1 MNRNSLLLASVVLSL
16 TLAPSIGSAVSTAD
30 TTLPRPL
37 SAASGVWTGSQI
49 FIFGGNS
56 SGLSDEIV
64 RYDPDDSQTHIM
76 AETLPS
82 GRHRMSTAW
91 DGRTVWLFG
100 GIGPGATDQIL
111 SYAPGSDD
119 LTVSDATL
127 PSPRGAT
134 SAVWAGD
141 VAYVFGGKGETI
153 LDEVVRFDP
162 GTGQT
167 EVVAN
172 LSEPLHR
179 TSAVWTGERAYIFGG
194 LDTSGDET
202 DTIHVFSPD
211 SEEVFQLSETLPEPV
226 SGSAAAWDSDLAYV
240 VGGGTDGI
248 AIVDPAQRTVT
259 SANESLPAALSDAAA
274 VWGDR
279 FVYVL
284 GGQNASG
291 GPSDAILRYHPPNR
305 PPTPRFEWNASASSV
320 TVDASASSDLDGD
333 VVEYSWE
340 WGDGETDQGGP
351 VAEHTYAEPGEYV
364 ITLTVRDDDGAARTT
379 TDTVRVLGAN
389 LLPEPSF
396 TTTTEGLTVQVDAR
410 GSTDPDGEVVRYV
423 WDWGDETE
431 RSRGPTA
438 THTYDSPGSYT
449 IRLTLVDDRG
459 GNAAQTAEVQA
470 GWLIFSDLQTGLT
483 VIGGIT
489 GAVIAVFIGLAVWR
503 RYQTHRAVRG
513 LHQEPEESTA
523 EDEEAAEGEPGS
535 RER

>member
-16 TLAPSIGSAVSTAD
+16 AFAPSLGSAVSTAD
-30 TTLPRPL
+30 TTLPQPL
-37 SAASGVWTGSQI
+37 SAASGAWTGSQI
-49 FIFGGNS
+49 FLFGGNS
-56 SGLSDEIV
+56 SSLSDEIV

-91 DGRTVWLFG
+91 DGQTVWLFG
-100 GIGPGATDQIL
+100 GVGPGATDQIL

-119 LTVSDATL
+119 LAVVDAQL
-127 PSPRGAT
+127 PSPRGGT

-141 VAYVFGGKGETI
+141 VAYVFGGKGETV
-153 LDEVVRFDP
+153 LDEIVRFDP

-167 EVVAN
+167 EVVAT
-172 LSEPLHR
+172 LPEALHR
-179 TSAVWTGERAYIFGG
+179 TSAIWTGERAYIFGG
-194 LDTSGDET
+194 QDASGDGT
-202 DTIHVFSPD
+202 DTIHVFTPD
-211 SEEVFQLSETLPEPV
+211 SGEVFELRETLPEPV

-259 SANESLPAALSDAAA
+259 QANESLPSTLTDAAA

-284 GGQNASG
+284 GGEDLDSA
-291 GPSDAILRYHPPNR
+291 PSDAILRYHPPNR
-305 PPTPRFEWNASASSV
+305 PPTPRFAWDASASTV

-333 VVEYSWE
+333 VVEYRWE

-351 VAEHTYAEPGEYV
+351 IAEHTYAEPGEYV

-396 TTTTEGLTVQVDAR
+396 TTSIEGLTLEVDAR
-410 GSTDPDGEVVRYV
+410 GSADPDGEIVRYT
-423 WDWGDETE
+423 WDWGDGTD

-449 IRLTLVDDRG
+449 VRLTLVDDRG
-459 GNAAQTAEVQA
+459 GSAAQTAEVQA
-470 GWLIFSDLQTGLT
+470 GWFIFSDLQSGLT
-483 VIGGIT
+483 VIGGVS
-489 GAVIAVFIGLAVWR
+489 GAIIAAFIALAVWR

-513 LHQEPEESTA
+513 LHREPEEGTG
-523 EDEEAAEGEPGS
+523 EDEEAGERGPDS